1 MLPKTMERLVGAQ
14 AWLKEGI
21 IPEGVFEEAARA
33 LQGYIDKE
41 AKKSKSRRRGS
52 PGFDAFH
59 FFFPSFPSFVS
70 T

>member
-1 MLPKTMERLVGAQ
+1 MLPKTMERLVGAR

-41 AKKSKSRRRGS
+41 AKKKQKQKKG
-52 PGFDAFH
+52 
-59 FFFPSFPSFVS
+59 
-70 T
+70 